1 MIEKI
6 LKMKLN
12 RKKKNIIG
20 SNSNSKMGILLF
32 WEQKWQLSLNS
43 IQRMC
48 IRPLIKP
55 LSM

>member
-6 LKMKLN
+6 HRMRIN

-20 SNSNSKMGILLF
+20 SNSKMGILLF
-32 WEQKWQLSLNS
+32 WEQKWQLSQNS